1 MEAHQRTAQLL
12 VGQCSAAVGHDAV
25 RRMSEY
31 TDDRLRAVLAMARRM
46 RDEVERVSD
55 GDGVF
60 DSLLDELVIL
70 ADDASEEM
78 RRRRDARGL

>member
-1 MEAHQRTAQLL
+1 MR
-12 VGQCSAAVGHDAV
+12 
-25 RRMSEY
+25 EY
-31 TDDRLRAVLAMARRM
+31 TDERLRGVIAMARRM

-78 RRRRDARGL
+78 RRRIDARAS

>member
-1 MEAHQRTAQLL
+1 
-12 VGQCSAAVGHDAV
+12 
-25 RRMSEY
+25 MSEY
-31 TDDRLRAVLAMARRM
+31 TDERLRAVLAMARRM

-60 DSLLDELVIL
+60 DSLIDELVIL

-78 RRRRDARGL
+78 RRRRDARGS

>member
-1 MEAHQRTAQLL
+1 MR
-12 VGQCSAAVGHDAV
+12 
-25 RRMSEY
+25 EY
-31 TDDRLRAVLAMARRM
+31 TDERLRGVIAMARRM

-78 RRRRDARGL
+78 RRRIDARAL